1 MSTTILWAVFSVVV
15 LGLLALD
22 LGVFHRRAHE
32 VTTREATVW
41 VGIWV
46 GLALLFCAGIG
57 IVRGRADAIE
67 FLTAYLIEESLSVD
81 NIFVFLVIFSY
92 FRVPLAFQHRILFW
106 GILSAIVMRGAMI
119 IAGTTLLGLFHWLT
133 YLFGAFLV
141 LTAVK
146 IVRSSETGYHPESN
160 PVLKLARRF
169 FPVTDGYEGQAFFV
183 RRYGGLFATPLFLVL
198 VTVEWADLVFAVDSI
213 PAVLG
218 VTQDVFI
225 VYTSNVFAILGL
237 RAIFFALAGAV
248 SRLAYLHYGL
258 GAVLAF
264 VGTKML
270 LSDVFHIPSLVS
282 LAVVV
287 SLLAITVLTSLLARR
302 RTAGAPA
309 EIAREERMT
318 LPEEVASPVG
328 VPLEERKTAADER
341 REPER

>member
-1 MSTTILWAVFSVVV
+1 MTTTVLWAVFAVAV

-32 VTTREATVW
+32 VSTREATAW

-46 GLALLFCAGIG
+46 GLALLFCLGIG
-57 IVRGRADAIE
+57 IARGRADAVE

-92 FRVPLAFQHRILFW
+92 FRVPPAFQHRILFW
-106 GILSAIVMRGAMI
+106 GILSAIVMRGALI

-141 LTAVK
+141 ITAVK
-146 IVRSSETGYHPESN
+146 IVRSSDTGYHPENN
-160 PVLKLARRF
+160 PVLRLARKF
-169 FPVTDGYEGQAFFV
+169 FPVTQGYEGQAFFV
-183 RRYGGLFATPLFLVL
+183 RRSGGLLATPLFLVL

-218 VTQDVFI
+218 VTRDVFI

-248 SRLAYLHYGL
+248 ARLAFLHYGL

-264 VGTKML
+264 VGAKML
-270 LSDVFHIPSLVS
+270 LADIFHISSLAS
-282 LAVVV
+282 LAVVM
-287 SLLAITVLTSLLARR
+287 SLLGITVLTSVMARR
-302 RTAGAPA
+302 RAGG
-309 EIAREERMT
+309 T
-318 LPEEVASPVG
+318 G
-328 VPLEERKTAADER
+328 H
-341 REPER
+341 